1 LEHRVYRFWVP
12 FSDFQH
18 AHVVL
23 SGESFVALAEARK
36 TLDGLCPRVR
46 GAAGRGER
54 EASLPDNGRVV
65 GLLAVAHDRACEA
78 ELAHTI
84 EADLDPG
91 NLPDLDRC
99 TSTSSPS
106 G

>member
-1 LEHRVYRFWVP
+1 
-12 FSDFQH
+12 
-18 AHVVL
+18 
-23 SGESFVALAEARK
+23 
-36 TLDGLCPRVR
+36 
-46 GAAGRGER
+46 
-54 EASLPDNGRVV
+54 VV